1 MYRLFIIGAGFSK
14 PAGLPLGNE
23 LWKLVLEE
31 ARSTTTFY
39 NLLISD
45 INAYLNYQ
53 KIVYKKD
60 IDIEDI
66 DIEDL
71 ISYLDIEH
79 FLELKG
85 KDTFSEAGNRGQII
99 LKVLIAKIIFQ
110 IQQIIP
116 SEKLKLYDD
125 FCLSLHETDIIISF
139 NYDTLIEDSLKRVGK
154 EYRLFPD
161 RLKYENGS
169 FFIDTEVEEVVLLKM
184 HGSINWFDKTSYDK
198 ICDYRKENNVPDPYN
213 VRGQIFSQPKLLDIK
228 KLLKG
233 EYFKDDPLQNLYIV
247 NNLYEYFRT
256 QILLFNPPLIISPS
270 FSKMVY
276 LNPIKSFWNSF
287 NQAGAFNSS
296 LNIIGFSFPIHD
308 QYLMQ
313 PISRVIMNFQKY
325 SQYNSMDVARM
336 HKKHKLRVIDLQQG
350 EQAEKQFK
358 EKLSFINWDD
368 TDFISDG
375 FNKNA
380 VDRIFCS

>member
-125 FCLSLHETDIIISF
+125 FCSSLHETDIIISF

-169 FFIDTEVEEVVLLKM
+169 FFIDTEVEEVALLKM
-184 HGSINWFDKTSYDK
+184 HGSINWFDKTSYDN
-198 ICDYRKENNVPDPYN
+198 ICDDRKKNKVPDPHN
-213 VRGQIFSQPKLLDIK
+213 VRGKIFSNPKLLNIE

-233 EYFKDDPLQNLYIV
+233 EFFKDDPLQNLHIV
-247 NNLYEYFRT
+247 NNMYNYFKT
-256 QILLFNPPLIISPS
+256 QMPLFNPPLIISPS

-313 PISRVIMNFQKY
+313 PISKVIMNFQKN

-336 HKKHKLRVIDLQQG
+336 HKKHKLRVIDLPKD

-358 EKLSFINWDD
+358 ERLSFINWDD
-368 TDFISDG
+368 TEFISDG